1 MSKPNDYILFSTD
14 FDKFTIERSGTKA
27 HNLYKYRLLTPDY
40 IVLTSDFYLL
50 WLNAINSGVEEAKV
64 FSFIEEYFWGK
75 DVNSIIIRSSAV
87 NEKFDERGQYL
98 SQICKPKIENIRT
111 AIITIFE
118 DFSKKNNSANT
129 MALILQKYC
138 KPIIQGH
145 LSNER
150 RETYKKENWLIEKEI
165 IPEKKIFVEKIK
177 VSFGELLEFDYSVY
191 TCLNTDTLNKS
202 LQFIAFWF
210 SKIDNRFHIEWLWDG
225 AVFWILQIDEECNFI
240 KGTRPGSE
248 WNKLKFEKS
257 FINHKEPIEYEVF
270 ETIGTVRKNWPKIA
284 CIKKFRELKLPF
296 WQVYILENEEIIEKL
311 ASGEVDLALRSD
323 LRKLLLSPIV
333 IRTDVIDNQELLLPR
348 TETIFVVED
357 AIKFL
362 IEESQKFK
370 KIGLSCNQF
379 SFLIH
384 EFIVSVSGVL
394 AYAKPNLERIR
405 IDATWGIVEGLYF
418 YPHDSFEVE
427 LQKKKITKKL
437 RCKFKYVD
445 VEKNGSWY
453 SKDAGINFDW
463 KQSIS
468 DQQIFEIG
476 ILTRSLVDSLD
487 KPATIMF
494 FINSKKGYPEIL
506 PWFYSIDEIIDTA
519 TDYTDVIFSEKKVT
533 IKSKED
539 FEKYKNSDITQHK
552 KNRIKLSLNVDL
564 LREKKFIEE
573 IGDFAKSNS
582 CVVDIEGS
590 ILSHPYY
597 VLKSKGV
604 IVRCLN
610 PLELSYNPRE
620 FYKLVR
626 DKIPVK
632 IESQFESAI
641 SIKVLPNELLQLLKE
656 KAIEEAFEF
665 YWSKNNDNTIEELA
679 DLFEVIIGACKTFG
693 ISLAEIEKIA
703 ENKRQKRGGF
713 EQGVFLIATKENS
726 LFQLAKHEQNLFPGE
741 NDLKDFKVKIK
752 PTVKFFQKGKI
763 KNLKSLTEVDK
774 FQLFYIN
781 NYSSFSNNFRY
792 LIKPGDYNSILIE
805 YKEKEISISLE
816 KIDFE
821 TEIDQMKLFPE

>member
-1 MSKPNDYILFSTD
+1 MSNPQDYILFSTD
-14 FDKFTIERSGTKA
+14 INKSTIEKSGTKA
-27 HNLYKYRLLTPDY
+27 YNLFKYKLLTPEY
-40 IVLTSDFYLL
+40 IVLTSDFYLV
-50 WLNAINSGVEEAKV
+50 WLNAENSNFNEDLVYSAIEKY
-64 FSFIEEYFWGK
+64 FIDKEITQ
-75 DVNSIIIRSSAV
+75 IIIRSSAV
-87 NEKFDERGQYL
+87 NERFDERGQYL
-98 SQICKPKIENIRT
+98 SEVCKPKFENIRT
-111 AIITIFE
+111 AIINIFD
-118 DFSKKNNSANT
+118 DFSQKNNSANT
-129 MALILQKYC
+129 MALILQKYY
-138 KPIIQGH
+138 KPVIQGH

-150 RETYKKENWLIEKEI
+150 RETYKKGNWLIEKEI
-165 IPEKKIFVEKIK
+165 ISEKKIFVEKIK
-177 VSFGELLEFDYSVY
+177 ISIIDLLEFDYSIY

-202 LQFIAFWF
+202 LQFIASWF

-225 AVFWILQIDEECNFI
+225 AVFWILQIDEEFNFS
-240 KGTRPGSE
+240 KGSGPGSE
-248 WNKLKFEKS
+248 WNKLKWNKS
-257 FINHKEPIEYEVF
+257 FVTHEEPIEYEVF
-270 ETIGTVRKNWPKIA
+270 ETIGTVRKNWPKIS
-284 CIKKFRELKLPF
+284 CVKKIRELKLPF
-296 WQVYILENEEIIEKL
+296 WQVYILENEEIIENL
-311 ASGEVDLALRSD
+311 ASGKVDLPLRSD
-323 LRKLLLSPIV
+323 LIKLLLSPIV
-333 IRTDVIDNQELLLPR
+333 IRTDVIEYQELLLPR
-348 TETIFVVED
+348 TDAIFVIDD

-370 KIGLSCNQF
+370 RLGLTAGQF
-379 SFLIH
+379 CFLIH

-394 AYAKPNLERIR
+394 AYAKPNLDRVR

-418 YPHDSFEVE
+418 YPHDSFEVD

-437 RCKFKYVD
+437 RCKYKYVD
-445 VEKNGSWY
+445 VDKDGNWY
-453 SKDAGINFDW
+453 SKDAGINYDW

-468 DQQIFEIG
+468 DLQIYKIG
-476 ILTRSLVDSLD
+476 LYTRSLVDNLE

-494 FINSKKGYPEIL
+494 FVNNKKGYPEIL
-506 PWFYSIDEIIDTA
+506 PWFYSIDEIVDTT

-533 IKSKED
+533 IKSKYD
-539 FEKYKNSDITQHK
+539 FGNYKNSDITQHK
-552 KNRIKLSLNVDL
+552 KNRIKLCLNVDL
-564 LREKKFIEE
+564 LRDKDFIEE
-573 IGDFAKSNS
+573 IGAFAKVNN

-597 VLKSKGV
+597 VLKSLGV

-703 ENKRQKRGGF
+703 DNKRQKRGGF
-713 EQGVFLIATKENS
+713 EHGVFLVATKENS
-726 LFQLAKHEQNLFPGE
+726 LFQLAKHEQKLFP
-741 NDLKDFKVKIK
+741 DDKDYKDFKIKIK

-763 KNLKSLTEVDK
+763 KNLKSLTEIDK

-781 NYSSFSNNFRY
+781 NYNSLSNNFRY
-792 LIKPGDYNSILIE
+792 LLKPGDYNSILID
-805 YKEKEISISLE
+805 YREKEICISLE

-821 TEIDQMKLFPE
+821 TEIDQMKLFNE